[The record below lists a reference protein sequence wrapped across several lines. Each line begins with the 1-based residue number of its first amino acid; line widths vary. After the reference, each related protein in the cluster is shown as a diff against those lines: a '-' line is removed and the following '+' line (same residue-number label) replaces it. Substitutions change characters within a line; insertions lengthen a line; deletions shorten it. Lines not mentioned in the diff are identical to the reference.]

1 MDCTTPCPNNLQ
13 NFNLMKLTILS
24 KRNWTLILVAGGLV
38 LASCSGLSPKPA
50 ETPTPAFTETPS
62 PTVVWFP
69 PTNTPTPLPTQTI
82 APTANNH
89 PGMGDLIFSD
99 SFNRPDLWNTS
110 SSSWASATVT
120 SNRLVLSITGQGPLS
135 ILSLRSQPMVD
146 NFYAEATATISLC
159 RDKDQYGMVFRAAG
173 EDYYRFTVNCNGQIR
188 LERGNSGSIWP
199 LLDWQPSGD
208 APSGAPAQ
216 VSIGIWSMGSEMRFY
231 LDDRYQ
237 FTVSDSALH
246 SGTLGF
252 FAYAN
257 GTTPVAV
264 SFSDLKVYSV
274 FYVSPTPTLTPS
286 RTPTP

>member
-1 MDCTTPCPNNLQ
+1 
-13 NFNLMKLTILS
+13 
-24 KRNWTLILVAGGLV
+24 
-38 LASCSGLSPKPA
+38 
-50 ETPTPAFTETPS
+50 
-62 PTVVWFP
+62 
-69 PTNTPTPLPTQTI
+69 
-82 APTANNH
+82 
-89 PGMGDLIFSD
+89 
-99 SFNRPDLWNTS
+99 
-110 SSSWASATVT
+110 VT
-120 SNRLVLSITGQGPLS
+120 SNRLVLYITGQRPLS

-188 LERGNSGSIWP
+188 LGRGNSGSIWP